1 MTTALRICA
10 VIPSHN
16 HSRALPEIIARLRS
30 HDLPI
35 FVIDDGSDPSHASAL
50 AAVADPANHVNVV
63 RLDPNQGKGG
73 AVLHGFQLA
82 MAAGFTHALQIDAD
96 GQHDLAAIGQLLA
109 LARGRPEALVTGV
122 PVYDRSVPMG
132 RAIGRYA
139 THIWVWI
146 ETLSFA
152 ISDSM
157 CGLRIYPLA
166 AVATLWAD
174 GERIGRRMDFDTE
187 IMVRLF
193 WRGVPVVEHPVAV
206 TYPEGNTSNFD
217 LWRDNLRITSMH
229 TRLFF
234 GMLWRLPQLLARRQ
248 KGSRHWAW
256 IAERGA
262 YGGLAIAGCAAR
274 LLGRRGCLALLA
286 PVVLYFYLTGAEQRR
301 ASRDFLRSAAAHGA
315 GLVAPGSWGQGFQHF
330 MSFAGRAVD
339 TFIGWTGRMPADA
352 VRPGR
357 VTDLAEAER
366 APNGALFIVAHL
378 GNVDLAR
385 ALLDD
390 ATRRRLL
397 VLVHT
402 RHAENYN
409 RLLRDY
415 RPEAAINTWQV
426 SDLGPAAAMELKE
439 RVEQGAWVVIAG
451 DRIPVNSDRVSRIP
465 FLGRPAPFSQGPY
478 ILAALLDCPVYTLF
492 CVQQGDHHV
501 LDVEKLADRVLLPRQ
516 SREEAL
522 AGYASAFA
530 DRLER
535 YAIAHPLQWYNFF
548 DFWQPAGRDAR
559 P

>member
-1 MTTALRICA
+1 MSPVLRVCA
-10 VIPSHN
+10 IIPSHD
-16 HSRALPEIIARLRS
+16 HSQALPEIIASLRS
-30 HDLPI
+30 QRLPV
-35 FVIDDGSDPSHASAL
+35 FVIDDGSAPVHAMAL
-50 AAVADPANHVNVV
+50 AALASQSDEVRVV

-96 GQHDLAAIGQLLA
+96 GQHDLATIGQLLTLTRA
-109 LARGRPEALVTGV
+109 HPEALVTAV
-122 PVYDRSVPMG
+122 PIYDRSVPLG
-132 RAIGRYA
+132 RAIGRYV
-139 THIWVWI
+139 THVWVWI

-157 CGLRIYPLA
+157 CGLRVYPLP
-166 AVATLWAD
+166 AVESLLAD

-193 WRGVPVVEHPVAV
+193 WRGLPIVEHPVAV

-217 LWRDNLRITSMH
+217 LWRDNVRITKMH

-234 GMLWRLPQLLARRQ
+234 GMLRRLPKLLGRR
-248 KGSRHWAW
+248 KGSSRHWAW
-256 IAERGA
+256 ITERGA
-262 YGGLAIAGCAAR
+262 YGGLAVAGYAAR
-274 LLGRRGCLALLA
+274 LLGRRGCLVVLA
-286 PVVLYFYLTGAEQRR
+286 PVVLYFYLTGREQRR
-301 ASRDFLRSAAAHGA
+301 ASQDFLRRAALHGA
-315 GLVAPGSWGQGFQHF
+315 DLTAPQSWRQGFRHF
-330 MSFAGRAVD
+330 MSFAARTVD
-339 TFIGWTGRMPADA
+339 TFIGWIGGMPPDA
-352 VRPGR
+352 VRAGR

-366 APNGALFIVAHL
+366 SAGGAMFVVAHL

-415 RPEAAINTWQV
+415 RPEAAIDTWQV
-426 SDLGPAAAMELKE
+426 SDLGPAAAMALKD
-439 RVEQGAWVVIAG
+439 RVDQGAWVVIAG

-465 FLGRPAPFSQGPY
+465 FLGQPAPFSQGPY
-478 ILAALLDCPVYTLF
+478 ILASLLDCPVYTLF
-492 CVQQGDHHV
+492 CVRQGAHHV
-501 LDVEKLADRVLLPRQ
+501 LDVEKLADRVVLPRKT
-516 SREEAL
+516 RDEAL
-522 AGYASAFA
+522 IGYACAFA
-530 DRLER
+530 SRLER

-548 DFWQPAGRDAR
+548 DFWNQTGRDYR
-559 P
+559 S